1 MSVIRNCKINFVDML
16 CVYLFMYTALFM
28 VDNSTLN
35 QQFLWIAV
43 PLMFVYA
50 FYKRTLEGISLDIY
64 EKRLLSLFLWMT
76 FTIIV
81 SIDYSASFTE
91 LKICWGAFVMIFV
104 IRYLMSRKNT
114 IGFMYFVYVLY
125 LLDLLIYAQNHFVD
139 VDITSQRAGDET
151 VNANL
156 YGYVLFFFNTSV
168 FFLGELN
175 RGILKRFFRVLYFS
189 VVPISIYLGLLTAS
203 RQIMMINIPFFV
215 MLCCIR
221 YRLLNS
227 KNLLVAVVICLS
239 LLFLYGDYLLD
250 LYNNSLLKARAEGA
264 IEEDNRFFL
273 LKNAIVVG
281 INHPIFGVGPNC
293 FAVINHGMSHNSY
306 AEIFANAGIPGLLM
320 YTCLLGVFIRRQ
332 FIRYRQTK
340 DSIILVFFVFGI
352 IYAFYNFFYVF
363 YRSPWLIMFFVIVA
377 THSELY
383 YKKCMHLSKLNI

>member
-156 YGYVLFFFNTSV
+156 YGYVLFFSTHL
-168 FFLGELN
+168 FF
-175 RGILKRFFRVLYFS
+175 S
-189 VVPISIYLGLLTAS
+189 
-203 RQIMMINIPFFV
+203 
-215 MLCCIR
+215 
-221 YRLLNS
+221 
-227 KNLLVAVVICLS
+227 
-239 LLFLYGDYLLD
+239 
-250 LYNNSLLKARAEGA
+250 
-264 IEEDNRFFL
+264 
-273 LKNAIVVG
+273 
-281 INHPIFGVGPNC
+281 
-293 FAVINHGMSHNSY
+293 
-306 AEIFANAGIPGLLM
+306 
-320 YTCLLGVFIRRQ
+320 
-332 FIRYRQTK
+332 
-340 DSIILVFFVFGI
+340 
-352 IYAFYNFFYVF
+352 
-363 YRSPWLIMFFVIVA
+363 
-377 THSELY
+377 
-383 YKKCMHLSKLNI
+383 